1 MRPVIVII
9 GGGISGLAAGIAL
22 ARRGLEP
29 QIYEQAPEL
38 KEVGAG
44 VTLWANAFRALES
57 IGLAGKVLQLAGDFT
72 GGGVKRR
79 DGHG

>member
-1 MRPVIVII
+1 MRPAIVII

-38 KEVGAG
+38 KEVG
-44 VTLWANAFRALES
+44 RA
-57 IGLAGKVLQLAGDFT
+57 
-72 GGGVKRR
+72 
-79 DGHG
+79 

>member
-1 MRPVIVII
+1 M
-9 GGGISGLAAGIAL
+9 
-22 ARRGLEP
+22 
-29 QIYEQAPEL
+29 

-57 IGLAGKVLQLAGDFT
+57 IGLAGEVLRLAGGFT

-79 DGHG
+79 GPGWHLPVLLRQLDLVIGRP